1 MIVKTVRDREKGQDG
16 KLKNEKN
23 GWLGR
28 AIRFFVYTMSQV
40 QICACTRICTWRMYI
55 IELLS
60 EIVYKVYE
68 SSRSQPTRLSYFMME
83 N

>member
-28 AIRFFVYTMSQV
+28 AIRFFGSRTMG
-40 QICACTRICTWRMYI
+40 A
-55 IELLS
+55 L
-60 EIVYKVYE
+60 
-68 SSRSQPTRLSYFMME
+68 
-83 N
+83 

>member
-28 AIRFFVYTMSQV
+28 AIRFFFFFLC
-40 QICACTRICTWRMYI
+40 IR
-55 IELLS
+55 
-60 EIVYKVYE
+60 
-68 SSRSQPTRLSYFMME
+68 
-83 N
+83 